1 MGVTQPVD
9 QKNNQGNFQHVKTS
23 MKMSYSRSCCSSTM
37 KKNQTETSLCGAN
50 SRSASSQA
58 TPLRASVTSG
68 SLACP
73 GIICQQIKRASQN
86 YPKHL
91 ATSQVTTNIICEV
104 VEDTEM
110 PA

>member
-1 MGVTQPVD
+1 M
-9 QKNNQGNFQHVKTS
+9 
-23 MKMSYSRSCCSSTM
+23 
-37 KKNQTETSLCGAN
+37 
-50 SRSASSQA
+50 
-58 TPLRASVTSG
+58 TSG

-73 GIICQQIKRASQN
+73 GIICQQIKRVSQN

-91 ATSQVTTNIICEV
+91 ANSQVTTNFICEV